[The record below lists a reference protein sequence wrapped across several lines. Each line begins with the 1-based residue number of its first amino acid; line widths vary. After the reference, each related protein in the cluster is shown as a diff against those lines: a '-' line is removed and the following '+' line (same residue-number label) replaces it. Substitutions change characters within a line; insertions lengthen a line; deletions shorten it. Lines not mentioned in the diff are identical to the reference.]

1 MAVFAII
8 SKKPEPEL
16 RSAIERTYPGGHQYG
31 QETRAGGALQLAGEG
46 TRVAAVDRHSAPHP
60 PREIDQVDE
69 QIVGGEDQEADRRE
83 QGEFGG
89 DPGEKFHRVHE
100 RCAPLERRDGLK

>member
-1 MAVFAII
+1 MFDAPQRRAQHRGYHRRFV
-8 SKKPEPEL
+8 
-16 RSAIERTYPGGHQYG
+16 PGGHQYCEEARPG
-31 QETRAGGALQLAGEG
+31 RALQLAGEG
-46 TRVAAVDRHSAPHP
+46 TRVAAVHRDGAPHP

-83 QGEFGG
+83 QSEFGG

-100 RCAPLERRDGLK
+100 RRAPLERRDGLK